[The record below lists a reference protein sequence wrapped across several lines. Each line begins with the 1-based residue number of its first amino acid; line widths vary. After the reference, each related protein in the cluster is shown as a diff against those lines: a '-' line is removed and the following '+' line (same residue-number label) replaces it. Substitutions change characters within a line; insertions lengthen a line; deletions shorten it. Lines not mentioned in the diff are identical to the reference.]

1 MMTKKIS
8 AIWAQDKNGLIGK
21 GANLPWYLPAD
32 FAHFKATTTGH
43 AMVMGRVTFDGM
55 GKRALPNRISLILT
69 RDRDYQVDNDRVLV
83 FHSVKEVLDWY
94 QEQEKNLYVLG
105 GGQVFSAF
113 EPYLDEIVK
122 TDIHGQFEGDVY
134 FPEDF
139 DWSVFVEKK
148 AEMRAKDT
156 DNPVDFT
163 VRVFERREK

>member
-1 MMTKKIS
+1 MTKKIS
-8 AIWAQDKNGLIGK
+8 AIWAQDENGLIGK
-21 GANLPWYLPAD
+21 EAGLPWNLPAD
-32 FAHFKATTTGH
+32 LAHFKATTSGH

-55 GKRALPNRISLILT
+55 GQRALPNRISLILT
-69 RDRDYQVDNDRVLV
+69 RDRDYQVDHDRVIVL
-83 FHSVKEVLDWY
+83 HSVQEVLDWY
-94 QEQEKNLYVLG
+94 DQQEKNLYVLG
-105 GGQVFSAF
+105 GGQIFSAF

-122 TDIHGQFEGDVY
+122 TDIHEQFEGDVY

-148 AEMRAKDT
+148 AELRTKDA